1 MRMTAPPKAYMPGTM
16 CDSTQPASTMAAQP
30 RYLPS
35 RIAHAKSPRNS
46 TASERLKEKAYS
58 PAKVE
63 NRFPP

>member
-1 MRMTAPPKAYMPGTM
+1 MTAPPNAYMPGTM
-16 CDSTQPASTMAAQP
+16 CESTHPASTTAAHP

-35 RIAHAKSPRNS
+35 LMAQAKSPRNS

-58 PAKVE
+58 PANVE